1 MVRLST
7 FIEEQMIC
15 KAKDTSTGRGYANI
29 VPSESAKDVVY
40 GLIYD
45 LTPSDEGA
53 LDVNEGVPFA
63 YIKETL
69 AVDFWASLDGRCPVD
84 VTREGSKRDMLVYID
99 RERTE
104 DDKPREEYIFR
115 MNMGI
120 KDGIEAGLPKDYV
133 DRVLRLFIPE
143 AGRKEVEEM
152 ARKQALSFQ
161 DEK

>member
-1 MVRLST
+1 
-7 FIEEQMIC
+7 
-15 KAKDTSTGRGYANI
+15 
-29 VPSESAKDVVY
+29 
-40 GLIYD
+40 
-45 LTPSDEGA
+45 LTPSDESA

-63 YIKETL
+63 YTKETI
-69 AVDFWASLDGRCPVD
+69 AVDFWASVDGRCPID

-99 RERTE
+99 CERTE

-120 KDGIEAGLPKDYV
+120 KDGIEEGIPKEYV

-143 AGRKEVEEM
+143 VGRKEVEEI